1 MAINF
6 VCLWRRLAFR
16 GRRRGLEQEL
26 AEELEF
32 HRALKQRDYCEAGLA
47 PEAAAQRTRQEM
59 GNITLAQEQSR
70 DTWSFLAMERLWQD
84 IRYALRMF
92 SKNLG
97 FTAFAVLSLAL
108 GIGGNAAVFS
118 LVNSLLLQ
126 PLPYPQSDRLLRIT
140 EVYPKAAFA
149 LFKERSRAMD
159 IASAS
164 PGSEFSLIGDGE
176 TVRVLGS
183 SVSTNLFSVLEVS
196 PMRGRTFEPG
206 EERPGGDQVALLSY
220 QLWEKKF
227 GADPQIVGRMVS
239 LNGVDRRV
247 VGVMPPRFN
256 FPSSRIQLWIPA
268 RLDPSVMEDYWG
280 SEYTPLFARLRPGMN
295 LGQAQREVQP
305 IVAELRKLF
314 PFPMPRDW
322 NAQATAV
329 PLHQDMVGDA
339 RKMLL
344 ILLAAVALVLLI
356 ACANVASLMLSRA
369 TVRRKEIALRAVLGA
384 GRARILRQ
392 MLTECVLLSI
402 LGGAVGVLFGITALS
417 VFKSVLPSE
426 TPGLA
431 EASVNFYVLG
441 GVAALSVA
449 TGLAFGIFPAIVANQ
464 PDLSDS
470 IRTGSQRSTAH
481 IWTRVRA
488 GLIAGELALTV
499 VLVVAAGLLIKTL
512 YVLSRVDPG
521 FRAEHILTIRIGPN
535 QSLCDNRLA
544 CVALYNNLLERARGI
559 SGVSDAA
566 IANTIPMDGKYV
578 RSSIPVDVEGHP
590 KTADFPAP
598 MFWAGAI
605 SPNYYEIMRI
615 PLIAGR
621 RFTPTDGASSS
632 SVVMI
637 DAACA
642 KRFWPGENAVGKHIK
657 PVWDSNWRT
666 IIGVVGDVHQ
676 FDLTDRAPHWIQ
688 GAIYMPYPQSV
699 QGDRQLPAA
708 MNLLVKTSSDPRHV
722 GEEVRNLAIG
732 QNPNVPVGEVQT
744 MESVVSSSVA
754 NNRATTSVFTLFG
767 AAAII
772 LAVVGIYGLVSY
784 TVSQRTYEIGV
795 RVAIGATKTKI
806 VGMVVKQ
813 GIGVAACGISVGLVA
828 AALLTRFL
836 SGLLYGVTVSD
847 TLTFVGVTLLLMLIV
862 AAASSVPA
870 WRASQID
877 PVKSLR
883 TD

>member
-1 MAINF
+1 
-6 VCLWRRLAFR
+6 
-16 GRRRGLEQEL
+16 
-26 AEELEF
+26 
-32 HRALKQRDYCEAGLA
+32 
-47 PEAAAQRTRQEM
+47 M
-59 GNITLAQEQSR
+59 GNMTLAKEQSR
-70 DTWSFLAMERLWQD
+70 DTWSFLAMEHLWQD
-84 IRYALRMF
+84 IRYAIRMF
-92 SKNLG
+92 SKSAG
-97 FTAFAVLSLAL
+97 FTVFAILSLAI

-126 PLPYPQSDRLLRIT
+126 PLPYPQPDRLLRIT
-140 EVYPKAAFA
+140 EVYPKAGFA
-149 LFKERSRAMD
+149 LFRERSRTMD
-159 IASAS
+159 VATAS
-164 PGSEFSLIGDGE
+164 PGSEFNLIGGGE
-176 TVRVLGS
+176 TIRVLGS
-183 SVSTNLFSVLEVS
+183 SVSNNLFSVLDVS

-206 EERPGGDQVALLSY
+206 EERPGQDQVVLLSY
-220 QLWEKKF
+220 QLWETKF
-227 GADPQIVGRMVS
+227 GSDPQIVSRMIS

-256 FPSSRIQLWIPA
+256 FPSSRIQLWVPA
-268 RLDPSVMEDYWG
+268 RLDPSIMEDYWG
-280 SEYTPLFARLRPGMN
+280 GEYTPLFARLRPRMSRT
-295 LGQAQREVQP
+295 QAQREIQP
-305 IVAELRKLF
+305 LVSELRKLF

-322 NAQATAV
+322 NTQATV
-329 PLHQDMVGDA
+329 MPLHQDMVDDA
-339 RKMLL
+339 RNTLL
-344 ILLAAVALVLLI
+344 VLLAAVALVLLI

-392 MLTECVLLSI
+392 MLTESVLLSI
-402 LGGAVGVLFGITALS
+402 LGGVVGVLFGISALS
-417 VFKSVLPSE
+417 VFKSVLPPE

-431 EASVNFYVLG
+431 EASVNLNVLG
-441 GVAALSVA
+441 CIAALAVA

-488 GLIAGELALTV
+488 GLIASELALTV

-521 FRAEHILTIRIGPN
+521 FRAEHILTIRISPN
-535 QSLCDNRLA
+535 QSLCNNRLA

-578 RSSIPVDVEGHP
+578 VSSIPVDVEGHP

-605 SPNYYEIMRI
+605 SPNYYDIMRI
-615 PLIAGR
+615 PLLAGR
-621 RFTPTDGASSS
+621 RFTLADGASSS
-632 SVVMI
+632 PVVMI
-637 DAACA
+637 NAACA
-642 KRFWPGENAVGKHIK
+642 KTFWPGENAIGKHIK
-657 PVWDSNWRT
+657 PVWDNDWRT
-666 IIGVVGDVHQ
+666 VIGVVADVHQ
-676 FDLTDRAPHWIQ
+676 FDLTNRAPQWIK
-688 GAIYMPYPQSV
+688 GAIYMPYAQSV

-708 MNLLVKTSSDPRHV
+708 MNLLVETSSDSLRV
-722 GEEVRNLAIG
+722 GAEVRNLAIA

-744 MESVVSSSVA
+744 MESVISSSVA
-754 NNRATTSVFTLFG
+754 NNRATTSVFTIFA

-784 TVSQRTYEIGV
+784 TVSQRFYEIGV
-795 RVAIGATKTKI
+795 RVAIGATKAKI
-806 VGMVVKQ
+806 VVMIAKQ
-813 GIGVAACGISVGLVA
+813 SIGVAAFGIGAGLVA

-836 SGLLYGVTVSD
+836 NSLLYGVRVTD
-847 TLTFVGVTLLLMLIV
+847 TLTFIGVAVLLMLAV